1 MKAKSAIKEIER
13 KIELYK
19 ESKEK
24 DIALWD
30 NRITGLET
38 ALQILKDNEP
48 ETSKIDVLENE
59 KEEK

>member
-13 KIELYK
+13 KIEFYK

-24 DIALWD
+24 DIAFWD
-30 NRITGLET
+30 NQITGLET

-48 ETSKIDVLENE
+48 ETSKFDVLENG
-59 KEEK
+59 KEE

>member
-13 KIELYK
+13 KIEFYK

-24 DIALWD
+24 DISFWD
-30 NRITGLET
+30 NQITGLET

-48 ETSKIDVLENE
+48 ETSKIDILENG
-59 KEEK
+59 KEE

>member
-13 KIELYK
+13 KIEFYK

-24 DIALWD
+24 DISFWD
-30 NRITGLET
+30 NQITGLKT

-48 ETSKIDVLENE
+48 ETSKIDVL
-59 KEEK
+59 